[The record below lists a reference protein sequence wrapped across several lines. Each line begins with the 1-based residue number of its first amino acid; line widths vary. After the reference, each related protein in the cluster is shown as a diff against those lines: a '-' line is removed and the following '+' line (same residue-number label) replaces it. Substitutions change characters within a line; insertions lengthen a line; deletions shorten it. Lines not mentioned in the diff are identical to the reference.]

1 MHYKRFLDNEQ
12 EAFLL
17 NLSKQHDVELS
28 FSWEQDKKALKDA
41 LQKHADSMSVNSSE
55 LDMIFLTGELNRFLQ
70 IVNTI
75 QNCIDNHGSK
85 FAQFKKQWDKIISDI
100 QG

>member
-1 MHYKRFLDNEQ
+1 MNYQRFLDNEQ
-12 EAFLL
+12 KEFLL
-17 NLSKQHDVELS
+17 NLSKQHGVELS

-41 LQKHADSMSVNSSE
+41 LQKHADSMSVDSSE

-70 IVNTI
+70 LVNTI
-75 QNCIDNHGSK
+75 QSCMDNHRSK
-85 FAQFKKQWDKIISDI
+85 FEQFKKIWDKTISDI